1 MSSSNASDYSQ
12 LSGPMMGDNDPEK
25 TIEDYIIFTNKIKA
39 SPVWTP
45 IQKSV
50 NLYLVYK
57 KIARLFEQKNQ
68 PLNVELFN
76 NRAAYELS
84 LLPDGDNKNKLL
96 SMDFEKIAKN
106 IWYYE
111 SSLNTFN

>member
-1 MSSSNASDYSQ
+1 MSSSNADGWSQ
-12 LSGPMMGDNDPEK
+12 LSDPRLGDNDPDK
-25 TIEDYIIFTNKIKA
+25 TIEEYIIFTNKIKT

-57 KIARLFEQKNQ
+57 KIASLFEQKNQ

-84 LLPDGDNKNKLL
+84 LLPDGENKDKLL
-96 SMDFEKIAKN
+96 SMDFEKLAKN

-111 SSLNTFN
+111 NSLNTFN